1 MKSVEET
8 TLLTRLE
15 ELVAM
20 GKKKKSVLEYKEVM
34 DHLADLELDPDR
46 IDRIYEYLETQGID
60 ILGNLDA
67 EEEVEKPINFN
78 SIVNFGFSQ
87 QMITSRKVT
96 IKDEIFTYRVIY
108 DYEAN
113 VTAKKTKVITYADIV
128 GMPDDVIQKMKSDG
142 NCKIKID

>member
-34 DHLADLELDPDR
+34 DHLADLDLDPDR

-67 EEEVEKPINFN
+67 EEEVEKDLDLTLPEE
-78 SIVNFGFSQ
+78 
-87 QMITSRKVT
+87 
-96 IKDEIFTYRVIY
+96 IK
-108 DYEAN
+108 
-113 VTAKKTKVITYADIV
+113 
-128 GMPDDVIQKMKSDG
+128 
-142 NCKIKID
+142 

>member
-34 DHLADLELDPDR
+34 DHLADLDLDPDR

-67 EEEVEKPINFN
+67 EEEVEKDLDLTLPEGINIDDPVRMYPV
-78 SIVNFGFSQ
+78 SYTHLVCLWRLSHSPAL
-87 QMITSRKVT
+87 SRNGVC
-96 IKDEIFTYRVIY
+96 
-108 DYEAN
+108 AG
-113 VTAKKTKVITYADIV
+113 AWA
-128 GMPDDVIQKMKSDG
+128 GLCPLSW
-142 NCKIKID
+142 

>member
-34 DHLADLELDPDR
+34 DHLADLDLDPDR

-67 EEEVEKPINFN
+67 EEEVEKDLDLTPD
-78 SIVNFGFSQ
+78 SGRQSGAYQ
-87 QMITSRKVT
+87 SR
-96 IKDEIFTYRVIY
+96 
-108 DYEAN
+108 
-113 VTAKKTKVITYADIV
+113 
-128 GMPDDVIQKMKSDG
+128 G
-142 NCKIKID
+142 KIRLPQGL